1 MIQFTSLL
9 KIVFHQL
16 TNQLAPF
23 QKSGGSLN
31 IKVNF
36 KSIFLCRQSCSCTRW
51 QWGRGGSI
59 FAITLRAD
67 VKDRI
72 QKQDQDQHSLN
83 VKTSKQPQ
91 IKSESC
97 GKCKEEVN
105 NSALPDDSVMANNEH
120 KAQKTG
126 QITKN
131 FYEKNKI
138 IIGVQPSKESSTH
151 GKG

>member
-1 MIQFTSLL
+1 MIQFTPLL
-9 KIVFHQL
+9 KILFYQL

-31 IKVNF
+31 IKI
-36 KSIFLCRQSCSCTRW
+36 KSIFFCRQSCSCVRR
-51 QWGRGGSI
+51 QWRRDGPI
-59 FAITLRAD
+59 LFVITLRAD
-67 VKDRI
+67 VEDRI

-83 VKTSKQPQ
+83 VKNSKQPQ

-97 GKCKEEVN
+97 GKCKEELN
-105 NSALPDDSVMANNEH
+105 NSALPDDSVMANNEQ
-120 KAQKTG
+120 KAQETG
-126 QITKN
+126 QITEN

-138 IIGVQPSKESSTH
+138 IIRVQQPKESSMH